1 VITAFSKTLDVRM
14 QITPLLDSSIES
26 ELLLIDLGKGQNRL
40 GGSCLAQVYNLH
52 FANPALD
59 KAFIT
64 VALLV
69 LLT

>member
-40 GGSCLAQVYNLH
+40 GGSLPLCGRY
-52 FANPALD
+52 
-59 KAFIT
+59 
-64 VALLV
+64 
-69 LLT
+69 